1 MDKSILRR
9 LKAVENR
16 PRRFVYISIFIDG
29 HTITTT
35 QTSTKILEAALGTPC
50 LNRRIEDFA

>member
-16 PRRFVYISIFIDG
+16 PRQFGYISIFIDR
-29 HTITTT
+29 HAITTT
-35 QTSTKILEAALGTPC
+35 QTSAKILEAVLGTPY
-50 LNRRIEDFA
+50 LIGG